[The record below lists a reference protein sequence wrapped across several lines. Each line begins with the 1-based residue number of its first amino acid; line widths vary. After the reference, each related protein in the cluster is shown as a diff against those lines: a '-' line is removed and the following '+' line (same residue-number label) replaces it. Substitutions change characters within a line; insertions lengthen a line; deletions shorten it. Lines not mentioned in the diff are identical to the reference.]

1 MTQFKRFFKIK
12 SWVMMICAFAAL
24 LTGCTDA
31 MQQNLRPK
39 PVAYGEINT
48 ILVVMDEEMWKGP
61 VGDTLNDYYSS
72 AFIILPQPEPIFD
85 LWHFTPEEYMAQP
98 VRREGSDYLIVA
110 NLADATSPATKL
122 VLDAIGEEN
131 ARRAKEDP
139 NYNTAITREKY
150 AEGQMIIYQF
160 AYSQDAL
167 MANIAKNF
175 PAIAKKF
182 RDADKPRFEASIYLD
197 GENRKVADAVQ
208 EKLGI
213 SMRVPKDYLLA
224 SSRDDVLWL
233 RKETGKLS
241 SNIMLKKLPYTA
253 QSQLTKEGLKA
264 VQDSIGR
271 KYVSSQIANTY
282 MRINDID
289 LPMFVDAKTID
300 NKYALEARGIWE
312 MENDYMGGPFISYLI
327 HNPEKNELVLALGFV
342 YAPGEDKRNW
352 MQYLEYVLNTVK
364 F

>member
-1 MTQFKRFFKIK
+1 MIHFKRFFTIK
-12 SWVMMICAFAAL
+12 CWAIGLAMAIILA
-24 LTGCTDA
+24 GCTDA

-39 PVAYGEINT
+39 PRAYGDINT
-48 ILVVMDEEMWKGP
+48 ILVIMDEEMWKGP

-85 LWHFTPEEYMAQP
+85 LWHFTPEEYLSQP
-98 VRREGSDYLIVA
+98 VRREASDYLIVA
-110 NLADATSPATKL
+110 NLADATSPAAKL
-122 VLDAIGEEN
+122 VLGALGEEN

-139 NYNTAITREKY
+139 SYNTAIVKEKY
-150 AEGQMIIYQF
+150 AEGQLIIYQF

-175 PAIAKKF
+175 PAVAKKY
-182 RDADKPRFEASIYLD
+182 RDEDIKRLEASVYLD
-197 GENRKVADAVQ
+197 GDNIKAAEVIQ

-213 SMRVPKDYLLA
+213 KMRIPKDYLVA
-224 SSRDDVLWL
+224 SSKDNVLWL

-241 SNIMLKKLPYTA
+241 SNIMLKKMPYTA
-253 QSQLTKEGLKA
+253 QSQLTKAGIKA
-264 VQDSIGR
+264 MQDSIGR

-282 MRINDID
+282 MRINDED
-289 LPMFVDAKTID
+289 LPLFLDAKTID

-327 HNPEKNELVLALGFV
+327 HDPKKNELVLAIGFI

-352 MQYLEYVLNTVK
+352 MQYLEYILNTIK
-364 F
+364 L

>member
-1 MTQFKRFFKIK
+1 MIQLKRFFNIK
-12 SWVMMICAFAAL
+12 SWMAVWALAAL
-24 LTGCTDA
+24 IAGCTDT

-39 PVAYGEINT
+39 PVAYGEVNT
-48 ILVVMDEEMWKGP
+48 ILIVMDEEMWKGP

-85 LWHFTPEEYMAQP
+85 LWHFTPEEYLSQP
-98 VRREGSDYLIVA
+98 VRREASDYLIVA

-122 VLDAIGEEN
+122 VLNAIGEEN

-139 NYNTAITREKY
+139 AYNTAIVREKY
-150 AEGQMIIYQF
+150 AEGQLIVYQF

-175 PAIAKKF
+175 PAVAKKF
-182 RDADKPRFEASIYLD
+182 RDADVKRVEASIYLD
-197 GENRKVADAVQ
+197 GDNLKAADVVQ
-208 EKLGI
+208 EKLGVKI
-213 SMRVPKDYLLA
+213 RLPKDYIVA
-224 SSRDDVLWL
+224 STKDDVLWL

-241 SNIMLKKLPYTA
+241 SNIMLRKLPYTA
-253 QSQLTKEGLKA
+253 QHQLTKAGIKA
-264 VQDSIGR
+264 LQDSIGR
-271 KYVSSQIANTY
+271 KYVSSQISNTY
-282 MRINDID
+282 MRINDVD

-327 HNPEKNELVLALGFV
+327 HNPDKNELVFALGFV

-352 MQYLEYVLNTVK
+352 MQYLEYILNTIN